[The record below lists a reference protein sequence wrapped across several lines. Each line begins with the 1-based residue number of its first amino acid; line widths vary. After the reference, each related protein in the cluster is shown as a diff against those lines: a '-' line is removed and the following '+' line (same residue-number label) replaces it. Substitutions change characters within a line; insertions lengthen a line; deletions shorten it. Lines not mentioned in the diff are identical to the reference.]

1 MLRTILPARRD
12 ARLILLGT
20 LCSAVGRGL
29 TLPFLFIYLT
39 RVRNVDATS
48 VFLLVSWMGV
58 VSLALAPFAGSLI
71 DRLGARFVVAPLLL
85 VASSGSVLLAFAR
98 NIWSAGLAVT
108 VIAVGFS
115 GVWSGWN
122 TILASLVEPEHRQ
135 RTFGLSF
142 TLLNLGIGTGGLIA
156 GLLADVSRV
165 GTFQALYFGDAVSF
179 LLPFGI
185 LLILR
190 HVGRRVA
197 SDSTAAGDPA
207 APTQGGYRQVLRD
220 GAFVRFFLFGL
231 VLTTVGYAQ
240 IEVGFTAFATNVV
253 EASPRVISWSF
264 SANTLVIVVLQL
276 FVVRWLE
283 GRSRT
288 RALSVVALIFG
299 ASWVVLALAGIARGT
314 GWTVAAGIGV
324 VACSMIFAVGETMMS
339 PVMPAITNALAT
351 DELRGRYNAMAGMV
365 FGLSGIIG
373 PVAAGPLIGRGHDT
387 AWLVLV
393 IAGCVVAAGLAL
405 RLHGR
410 LTPAQ
415 DGRGISRSS
424 QPTPATSGAVAEAT
438 LASP

>member
-1 MLRTILPARRD
+1 MLRSILPAGRD
-12 ARLILLGT
+12 TRLILLGT

-39 RVRNVDATS
+39 KVRHVDATS

-58 VSLALAPFAGSLI
+58 VSLALAPFAGTLI
-71 DRLGARFVVAPLLL
+71 DRLGARFVVAPLLV
-85 VASSGSVLLAFAR
+85 VAGGGSVLLAFAH
-98 NIWSAGLAVT
+98 NVWMAGLALT

-122 TILASLVEPEHRQ
+122 TILASLVEPDHRQ

-156 GLLADVSRV
+156 GLIADVSRV

-179 LLPFGI
+179 LLPLAI
-185 LLILR
+185 LLTLP
-190 HVGRRVA
+190 HVGRPVA
-197 SDSTAAGDPA
+197 SEPAAGDPA
-207 APTQGGYRQVLRD
+207 APTRGGYRQVLRD

-231 VLTTVGYAQ
+231 VLMSVGYAQ
-240 IEVGFTAFATNVV
+240 IEVGFSAFATNAV
-253 EASPRVISWSF
+253 EASPQVISWSF
-264 SANTLVIVVLQL
+264 SANTVVIVVLQL

-288 RALSVVALIFG
+288 RVLSVVALIFG
-299 ASWVVLALAGIARGT
+299 ASWVVLGLAGMASAAGL
-314 GWTVAAGIGV
+314 TVAASIGV
-324 VACSMIFAVGETMMS
+324 VGCLVVFAFGETLMS

-351 DELRGRYNAMAGMV
+351 DELRGRYNAMAGMI
-365 FGLSGIIG
+365 FGLSGIVG
-373 PVAAGPLIGRGHDT
+373 PIAAGPLIGRGHTT

-393 IAGCVVAAGLAL
+393 VGGCVVAAALAL

-410 LTPAQ
+410 LTPVQ
-415 DGRGISRSS
+415 DGRGFALSP
-424 QPTPATSGAVAEAT
+424 QPAPSTGAAVAEAT
-438 LASP
+438 P